1 MFVIIYDIF
10 LINSNRN
17 TEYYSFILT
26 SNYVFEDTWK
36 NRAEQESKAQAYD
49 EEMIR
54 EAKRSEVEEEIR
66 RQVDVLMREEL
77 DLLKIVSNLYC
88 YKAINKD
95 CITNILDFTIHNYYR
110 FIIVLQ
116 AVERDK
122 GKKGKI
128 SKKRKKGKKKASKKK
143 GKKKDKDLT
152 PDRTTEVSF
161 LN

>member
-1 MFVIIYDIF
+1 MYFCNYIF

-77 DLLKIVSNLYC
+77 DLLKIVSNKYC
-88 YKAINKD
+88 YTAIDID
-95 CITNILDFTIHNYYR
+95 CILEFTIHK
-110 FIIVLQ
+110 L
-116 AVERDK
+116 
-122 GKKGKI
+122 I
-128 SKKRKKGKKKASKKK
+128 SIHHCFVGS
-143 GKKKDKDLT
+143 
-152 PDRTTEVSF
+152 
-161 LN
+161 